1 MKKLVTIIMAVVL
14 MIPLAACGET
24 KKPTEEI
31 SDSTEVT
38 TENSTT
44 EKSETEGNTTVENG
58 KNISV
63 LFFSVTGTTRNVAQK
78 IAGTLGTDTMGIIP
92 KEECWHW
99 EWIRNLTSMF
109 VTVIVP
115 VTQD

>member
-1 MKKLVTIIMAVVL
+1 MKKLVTIIVAVVL
-14 MIPLAACGET
+14 MISLAACGET

-58 KNISV
+58 KKYLSIV
-63 LFFSVTGTTRNVAQK
+63 FFSNRNYPK
-78 IAGTLGTDTMGIIP
+78 CCTKNCRNIGNRYHGNHSKGGIY
-92 KEECWHW
+92 
-99 EWIRNLTSMF
+99 F
-109 VTVIVP
+109 
-115 VTQD
+115 